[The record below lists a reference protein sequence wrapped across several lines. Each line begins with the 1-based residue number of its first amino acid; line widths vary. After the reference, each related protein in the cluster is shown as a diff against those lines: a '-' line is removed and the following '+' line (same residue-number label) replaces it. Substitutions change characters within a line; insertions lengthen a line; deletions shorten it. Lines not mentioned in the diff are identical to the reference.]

1 MVLGVRPESRKSR
14 RVSDTRHAAKIPSD
28 RGPIEKGSGI
38 RSPTFL
44 MAWGIVNWALSDFN
58 WSIGQLKIKEWNMKE
73 GKKGIGWKDTR
84 GWSAGRVVERCF
96 FILRSLQTS
105 WITRPGLQLP
115 LFFAASNLE
124 TGLPANHTQPISDY
138 ELTSPA
144 GWFPSSNSVPV
155 EKKANQS
162 IFNRA
167 QKTHKYHHQQ

>member
-1 MVLGVRPESRKSR
+1 MGLGVRPEREKVGAPR
-14 RVSDTRHAAKIPSD
+14 IQGTPAKIPSD

-38 RSPTFL
+38 RGPTFF
-44 MAWGIVNWALSDFN
+44 MAWGIVNWVLSDFN

-124 TGLPANHTQPISDY
+124 TGLPANHTEPISDY

-155 EKKANQS
+155 EKKSQP
-162 IFNRA
+162 I
-167 QKTHKYHHQQ
+167 HI